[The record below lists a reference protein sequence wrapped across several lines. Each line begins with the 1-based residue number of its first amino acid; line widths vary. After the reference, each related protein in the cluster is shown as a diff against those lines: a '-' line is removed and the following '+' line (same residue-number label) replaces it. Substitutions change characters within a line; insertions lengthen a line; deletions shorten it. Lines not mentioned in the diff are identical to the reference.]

1 MACDASVRSRR
12 SAAGA
17 LQLTIG
23 SHHALN
29 AGMIVANFGLC
40 AALYLLLRK
49 VDVAL
54 AKVCL
59 GLVLPAGVTV
69 AGFDGLGAHAHSRQA
84 LVYAFLRGA
93 IVPATDIVFA
103 WARDPTG
110 DDDRCL
116 SADACAEL
124 GRAYGPAPDDV
135 GAPLPC
141 GWARAADL
149 PCIPAHLFAWAS
161 VVGCVAAYTHAPT
174 PHHPRDLT

>member
-1 MACDASVRSRR
+1 
-12 SAAGA
+12 
-17 LQLTIG
+17 
-23 SHHALN
+23 
-29 AGMIVANFGLC
+29 MIVANFGLC
-40 AALYLLLRK
+40 ASLYLMLRG

-54 AKVCL
+54 AKVL
-59 GLVLPAGVTV
+59 LFLLLPVGVIVPV
-69 AGFDGLGAHAHSRQA
+69 ATISARMPTRAQA

-116 SADACAEL
+116 SADACAEM
-124 GRAYGPAPDDV
+124 GRAYGPAPGDV

-161 VVGCVAAYTHAPT
+161 VVGCVAAYTHAPQRST
-174 PHHPRDLT
+174 FLT